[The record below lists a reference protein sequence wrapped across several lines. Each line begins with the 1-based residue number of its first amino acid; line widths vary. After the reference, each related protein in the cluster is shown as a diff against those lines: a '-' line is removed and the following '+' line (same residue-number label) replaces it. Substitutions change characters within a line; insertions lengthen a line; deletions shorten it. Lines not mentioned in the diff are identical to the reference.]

1 MPFYK
6 IRVKQGHC
14 GSGQSMPITF
24 AFEAIDL
31 FDAMEKAKNMPS
43 VKHNKNDVI
52 ERVELITEAEYIE
65 FRKVSAYKR
74 RGIN

>member
-1 MPFYK
+1 MAYYK

-14 GSGQSMPITF
+14 GSGNSMPITF
-24 AFEAIDL
+24 VFEATDM

-52 ERVELITEAEYIE
+52 ERVELITEAEYKE

>member
-14 GSGQSMPITF
+14 GSRQSMLIKLVI
-24 AFEAIDL
+24 EAIEL
-31 FDAMEKAKNMPS
+31 IDAMEKAKNMPS

>member
-14 GSGQSMPITF
+14 GSGYSMPITF
-24 AFEAIDL
+24 VFEAIDL

-43 VKHNKNDVI
+43 VKHHKSDVI
-52 ERVELITEAEYIE
+52 
-65 FRKVSAYKR
+65 KK
-74 RGIN
+74 G

>member
-1 MPFYK
+1 MAYYK

-14 GSGQSMPITF
+14 GSGNSMPITF
-24 AFEAIDL
+24 VFEATDM

-52 ERVELITEAEYIE
+52 ERVELITEVEYKE